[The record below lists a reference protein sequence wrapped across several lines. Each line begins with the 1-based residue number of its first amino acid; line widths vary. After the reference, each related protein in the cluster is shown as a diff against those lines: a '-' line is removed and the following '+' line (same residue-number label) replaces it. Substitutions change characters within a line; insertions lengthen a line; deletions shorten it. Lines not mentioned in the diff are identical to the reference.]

1 MITDEE
7 SDNDM
12 TMWVIRTMLCGYSHG
27 ICKVFAAED
36 KSHVD
41 PAVTLIYPLYL
52 LCSKWQRQE
61 TFKLKDFS
69 HPFCDY
75 DDCRVGWRWYCIILR
90 K

>member
-12 TMWVIRTMLCGYSHG
+12 TMWVIRTMRLQPRN
-27 ICKVFAAED
+27 CKVFAAED

-61 TFKLKDFS
+61 TFKL
-69 HPFCDY
+69 
-75 DDCRVGWRWYCIILR
+75 
-90 K
+90 